1 MNREGK
7 DAAEEMKK
15 IEKLDLDE
23 LENIAGGREIRKSEW
38 DNLLQVKARL
48 NYTMA
53 DLNSSGKYD
62 EIKKLSNRYQE
73 AFYKWKKDVTS
84 SSDES
89 PDVDFRK
96 YFRV

>member
-1 MNREGK
+1 
-7 DAAEEMKK
+7 
-15 IEKLDLDE
+15 
-23 LENIAGGREIRKSEW
+23 
-38 DNLLQVKARL
+38 
-48 NYTMA
+48 MA

-73 AFYKWKKDVTS
+73 AFYKWKQDVTS